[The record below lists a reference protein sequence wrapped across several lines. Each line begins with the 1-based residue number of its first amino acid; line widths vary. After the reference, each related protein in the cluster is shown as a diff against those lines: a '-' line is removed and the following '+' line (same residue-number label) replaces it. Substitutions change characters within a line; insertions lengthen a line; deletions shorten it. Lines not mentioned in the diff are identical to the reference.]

1 MKLKAIGLGA
11 LAVAMVAIPALAH
24 HSFAMFDAEKKMTAE
39 GTVKEF
45 QWTNPH
51 SWIVIMVRNQAGT
64 DEQWALELGSPGDLA
79 RAGWLPK
86 TLTPGMRVTA
96 TFHPLKDG
104 SNGGQFMA
112 IVLPNGCL
120 MGNMNAAP
128 DANAGAGAGA
138 ERYTGTNTA
147 ENAKKC
153 ADARPRTA
161 P

>member
-1 MKLKAIGLGA
+1 MKLRALGLSVV
-11 LAVAMVAIPALAH
+11 AVAMCAPAFAH

-96 TFHPLKDG
+96 TLHPLKDG

-128 DANAGAGAGA
+128 DVNAGAGAG
-138 ERYTGTNTA
+138 RYTGTDSA

-153 ADARPRTA
+153 AEARPRTGA
-161 P
+161 